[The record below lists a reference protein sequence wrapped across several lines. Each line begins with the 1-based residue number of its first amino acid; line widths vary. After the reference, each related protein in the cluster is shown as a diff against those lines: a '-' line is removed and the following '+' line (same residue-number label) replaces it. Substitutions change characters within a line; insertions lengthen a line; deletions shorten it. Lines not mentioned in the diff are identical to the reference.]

1 MDAEPTP
8 GSQPGPPTH
17 IPFPVSQERKR
28 AVAKVEELS
37 GECISKCM
45 QCGTCSAVCPM
56 IESMGFTTRQ
66 GILYL
71 QFGRVEEVADAR
83 IGEYCASC
91 HTCQVRC
98 PRGIEV
104 PRVFEAVRLL
114 TLRQNQDFIKLGEI
128 PEDTLKE
135 APQIALVSSFRKL
148 TA

>member
-1 MDAEPTP
+1 MEGDPTP
-8 GSQPGPPTH
+8 DA
-17 IPFPVSQERKR
+17 R
-28 AVAKVEELS
+28 AVHVPDSIPTGNRWAMNRVAELS
-37 GECISKCM
+37 GENVHLCM

-66 GILYL
+66 GIHYL
-71 QFGRVEEVADAR
+71 QFGMIDEVIDAR

-104 PRVFEAVRLL
+104 PKVFEAVRLL
-114 TLRQNQDFIKLGEI
+114 SLRANEDLVILNEI
-128 PEDTLKE
+128 PAETLDE
-135 APQIALVSSFRKL
+135 APQIAMVSTFRKL

>member
-1 MDAEPTP
+1 MEGDPTP
-8 GSQPGPPTH
+8 DARAVHVPPT
-17 IPFPVSQERKR
+17 IPNGNRWAMDR
-28 AVAKVEELS
+28 VAELS
-37 GECISKCM
+37 GENVQLCM

-66 GILYL
+66 GMHYL
-71 QFGRVEEVADAR
+71 QFGMVDEVIDAR

-104 PRVFEAVRLL
+104 PKVFEAVRLL
-114 TLRQNQDFIKLGEI
+114 SLRANKDLVILNEI
-128 PEDTLKE
+128 PRETLEE
-135 APQIALVSSFRKL
+135 APQIAMVSTFRKL